1 MDIAVVDDEKAIREH
16 ICGLVE
22 ERQPESRIEAYATGG
37 ELLASGKLFDIVFL
51 DIQMEGMNGIE
62 TARGLREKQADTVLV
77 FVTGIEDY
85 VFDAFD
91 LYAFQYLLKPIDEN
105 KFAEVLERA
114 VREVVKKKERRVLFI
129 KSRNLTLDQSEI
141 LYIESRAKKVE
152 IHTAGAAQAIEI
164 YAAMDELE
172 GQLGENFYRCHRAY
186 IVNMDCITEYDG
198 ESITLTNGDRV
209 YLTKKKYGE
218 FFLVVSFQALLDIS
232 RYAAVIL
239 LNAADGWAPDIIDW
253 CAAKRMF
260 ASEESFGIAVKAG
273 VAGTQFIQYAS
284 IALLLYFSLRKIV
297 RDFREK
303 DYFIS
308 RTELLFILT
317 RQRWA

>member
-22 ERQPESRIEAYATGG
+22 EQQPESSIEAYATGE
-37 ELLASGKLFDIVFL
+37 ELLTSGKRFDIVFL

-62 TARGLREKQADTVLV
+62 TARGLREKSANLGVGDTVLV
-77 FVTGIEDY
+77 FITGIKDY
-85 VFDAFD
+85 VFEAFD
-91 LYAFQYLLKPIDEN
+91 LYAFQYLLKPIDED

-114 VREVVKKKERRVLFI
+114 VREAAKKKERRVLFI

-141 LYIESRAKKVE
+141 LFIESRAKKVG
-152 IHTAGAAQAIEI
+152 IHTKGAAQAIEI

-186 IVNMDCITEYDG
+186 IVNMDCIAEYDS

-218 FFLVVSFQALLDIS
+218 FVKVYMWHLQNGGVSS
-232 RYAAVIL
+232 V
-239 LNAADGWAPDIIDW
+239 
-253 CAAKRMF
+253 
-260 ASEESFGIAVKAG
+260 
-273 VAGTQFIQYAS
+273 
-284 IALLLYFSLRKIV
+284 
-297 RDFREK
+297 
-303 DYFIS
+303 
-308 RTELLFILT
+308 
-317 RQRWA
+317 

>member
-22 ERQPESRIEAYATGG
+22 EQQPESRIEAYATG
-37 ELLASGKLFDIVFL
+37 EKLLASGKRFDIVFL

-62 TARGLREKQADTVLV
+62 AARSLRERREDTVLV
-77 FVTGIEDY
+77 FITGIRDY

-91 LYAFQYLLKPIDEN
+91 LYAFQYLLKPIDEG

-114 VREVVKKKERRVLFI
+114 VREAAKKKERRVLFI
-129 KSRNLTLDQSEI
+129 RSRNLTLDQSEI

-152 IHTAGAAQAIEI
+152 IHTVRQTIEI

-172 GQLGENFYRCHRAY
+172 GQLGDEFYRCHRAY
-186 IVNMDCITEYDG
+186 IVNMDCITEYDS

-218 FFLVVSFQALLDIS
+218 F
-232 RYAAVIL
+232 
-239 LNAADGWAPDIIDW
+239 
-253 CAAKRMF
+253 
-260 ASEESFGIAVKAG
+260 VKAYMWHLQNGG
-273 VAGTQFIQYAS
+273 VS
-284 IALLLYFSLRKIV
+284 SV
-297 RDFREK
+297 
-303 DYFIS
+303 
-308 RTELLFILT
+308 
-317 RQRWA
+317 

>member
-1 MDIAVVDDEKAIREH
+1 MDIAVVDDEKAIREY

-22 ERQPESRIEAYATGG
+22 ERQPESRIEAYATGE
-37 ELLASGKLFDIVFL
+37 ELLTSGKRFDIVFL

-62 TARGLREKQADTVLV
+62 AARSLREKNANLGVEDTVLV
-77 FVTGIEDY
+77 FITGIKDY

-91 LYAFQYLLKPIDEN
+91 LYAFQYLLKPIDED

-114 VREVVKKKERRVLFI
+114 VREAAKKKERRVLFI

-152 IHTAGAAQAIEI
+152 IHTTGAAQAIEI

-198 ESITLTNGDRV
+198 ESITLTSGDRV

-218 FFLVVSFQALLDIS
+218 F
-232 RYAAVIL
+232 
-239 LNAADGWAPDIIDW
+239 
-253 CAAKRMF
+253 
-260 ASEESFGIAVKAG
+260 VKAYMWHLQNGG
-273 VAGTQFIQYAS
+273 VS
-284 IALLLYFSLRKIV
+284 SV
-297 RDFREK
+297 
-303 DYFIS
+303 
-308 RTELLFILT
+308 
-317 RQRWA
+317 

>member
-1 MDIAVVDDEKAIREH
+1 MDIAVVDDEKAIREY

-22 ERQPESRIEAYATGG
+22 ERQPESRIEAYATGEG
-37 ELLASGKLFDIVFL
+37 LLTSGKRFDIVFL

-62 TARGLREKQADTVLV
+62 AARSLREKNANLGVEDTVLV
-77 FVTGIEDY
+77 FITGIKDY

-91 LYAFQYLLKPIDEN
+91 LYAFQYLLKPIDER

-114 VREVVKKKERRVLFI
+114 VREAAKKKERRVLFI

-152 IHTAGAAQAIEI
+152 IHTTGAAQAIEI

-186 IVNMDCITEYDG
+186 IVNMDCITEYDS
-198 ESITLTNGDRV
+198 ESITLTGGDRV

-218 FFLVVSFQALLDIS
+218 F
-232 RYAAVIL
+232 
-239 LNAADGWAPDIIDW
+239 
-253 CAAKRMF
+253 
-260 ASEESFGIAVKAG
+260 VKAYMWHLQNGG
-273 VAGTQFIQYAS
+273 VS
-284 IALLLYFSLRKIV
+284 SV
-297 RDFREK
+297 
-303 DYFIS
+303 
-308 RTELLFILT
+308 
-317 RQRWA
+317 

>member
-22 ERQPESRIEAYATGG
+22 EQQPESRIEAYATGG
-37 ELLASGKLFDIVFL
+37 ELLASGKRFDIVFL

-62 TARGLREKQADTVLV
+62 AARSLREKNANLGVEDTVLV
-77 FVTGIEDY
+77 FITGIRDY

-91 LYAFQYLLKPIDEN
+91 LYAFQYLLKPIDEG

-114 VREVVKKKERRVLFI
+114 VREAAKKKERRVLFI

-152 IHTAGAAQAIEI
+152 IHTVRQTIEI

-172 GQLGENFYRCHRAY
+172 GQLGDGFYRCHRAY
-186 IVNMDCITEYDG
+186 IVNMDCITEYDS

-218 FFLVVSFQALLDIS
+218 F
-232 RYAAVIL
+232 
-239 LNAADGWAPDIIDW
+239 
-253 CAAKRMF
+253 
-260 ASEESFGIAVKAG
+260 VKAYMWHLQNGG
-273 VAGTQFIQYAS
+273 VS
-284 IALLLYFSLRKIV
+284 SV
-297 RDFREK
+297 
-303 DYFIS
+303 
-308 RTELLFILT
+308 
-317 RQRWA
+317 

>member
-22 ERQPESRIEAYATGG
+22 EQQPESRIETYATGE
-37 ELLASGKLFDIVFL
+37 ELLASGKRFDIVFL

-62 TARGLREKQADTVLV
+62 AARGLRERREDTVLV
-77 FVTGIEDY
+77 FVTGIKDY

-91 LYAFQYLLKPIDEN
+91 LYAFQYLLKPIDEG

-114 VREVVKKKERRVLFI
+114 VREAAKKKERRVLFI

-152 IHTAGAAQAIEI
+152 IHTVRQTIEI

-172 GQLGENFYRCHRAY
+172 GQLGDGFYRCHRAY
-186 IVNMDCITEYDG
+186 IVNMDCITEYDS

-218 FFLVVSFQALLDIS
+218 F
-232 RYAAVIL
+232 
-239 LNAADGWAPDIIDW
+239 
-253 CAAKRMF
+253 
-260 ASEESFGIAVKAG
+260 VKAYMWHLQNGG
-273 VAGTQFIQYAS
+273 VS
-284 IALLLYFSLRKIV
+284 SV
-297 RDFREK
+297 
-303 DYFIS
+303 
-308 RTELLFILT
+308 
-317 RQRWA
+317 

>member
-22 ERQPESRIEAYATGG
+22 ERQPESRIEAYATGE
-37 ELLASGKLFDIVFL
+37 ELLASGKRFDIVFL

-62 TARGLREKQADTVLV
+62 AARCLREKNANLGVEDTVLV
-77 FVTGIEDY
+77 FITGIRDY
-85 VFDAFD
+85 VFDALD
-91 LYAFQYLLKPIDEN
+91 LYAFQYLLKPIDEG

-114 VREVVKKKERRVLFI
+114 VREAAKKKERRVLFI

-152 IHTAGAAQAIEI
+152 IHTAGAAQAVEI

-186 IVNMDCITEYDG
+186 IVNMDCITEYDS

-218 FFLVVSFQALLDIS
+218 F
-232 RYAAVIL
+232 
-239 LNAADGWAPDIIDW
+239 
-253 CAAKRMF
+253 
-260 ASEESFGIAVKAG
+260 VKAYMWHLQNGG
-273 VAGTQFIQYAS
+273 VSG
-284 IALLLYFSLRKIV
+284 V
-297 RDFREK
+297 
-303 DYFIS
+303 
-308 RTELLFILT
+308 
-317 RQRWA
+317 

>member
-22 ERQPESRIEAYATGG
+22 EQQPESRIETYATGE
-37 ELLASGKLFDIVFL
+37 ELLASGKRFDIVFL

-62 TARGLREKQADTVLV
+62 AARGLREKNANLGVGDTVLV
-77 FVTGIEDY
+77 FITGIKDY

-91 LYAFQYLLKPIDEN
+91 LYAFQYLLKPIDED

-114 VREVVKKKERRVLFI
+114 VREAAKKKERRVLFI

-152 IHTAGAAQAIEI
+152 IHTKGAAQAIEI

-198 ESITLTNGDRV
+198 ESITLTDGDRV

-218 FFLVVSFQALLDIS
+218 F
-232 RYAAVIL
+232 
-239 LNAADGWAPDIIDW
+239 
-253 CAAKRMF
+253 
-260 ASEESFGIAVKAG
+260 VKAYMWHLQNGG
-273 VAGTQFIQYAS
+273 VS
-284 IALLLYFSLRKIV
+284 SV
-297 RDFREK
+297 
-303 DYFIS
+303 
-308 RTELLFILT
+308 
-317 RQRWA
+317 

>member
-22 ERQPESRIEAYATGG
+22 ERQPESRIEAYATGE
-37 ELLASGKLFDIVFL
+37 ELLASGKRFDIVFL

-62 TARGLREKQADTVLV
+62 AARCLREKNANLGVEDTVLV
-77 FVTGIEDY
+77 FITGIRDY
-85 VFDAFD
+85 VFDALD
-91 LYAFQYLLKPIDEN
+91 LYAFQYLLKPIDED

-114 VREVVKKKERRVLFI
+114 VREAVKKKERRVLFI

-152 IHTAGAAQAIEI
+152 IHTAGAAQAVEI

-198 ESITLTNGDRV
+198 ESITLTGGDRV

-218 FFLVVSFQALLDIS
+218 F
-232 RYAAVIL
+232 
-239 LNAADGWAPDIIDW
+239 
-253 CAAKRMF
+253 
-260 ASEESFGIAVKAG
+260 VKAYMWHLQNGG
-273 VAGTQFIQYAS
+273 VS
-284 IALLLYFSLRKIV
+284 SV
-297 RDFREK
+297 
-303 DYFIS
+303 
-308 RTELLFILT
+308 
-317 RQRWA
+317 